1 MIRLHE
7 MRNYGFDEIA
17 SNFIIGMPGDTWGD
31 ILTTFEFADKITNQ
45 EKVLDYSLF
54 SIATPLPGTEMYEN
68 AKNMKVIPEDLKPED
83 FYGFG
88 KGVINTDEWS
98 AIELQIKRA
107 YEWDRINFPP
117 SRPDHHLK
125 IAKMLGITLDEL
137 NTWRK
142 ETRQNAGVEVKS
154 ADKTDVQVFGTDER
168 SKKFFKE
175 ELPSLEPLSH

>member
-1 MIRLHE
+1 MKRPTNLEHAVIRLHE

-31 ILTTFEFADKITNQ
+31 ILTTFEFADKITNH
-45 EKVLDYSLF
+45 EKILDYSLF

-68 AKNMKVIPEDLKPED
+68 AKEMKVIPEDLKPED

-117 SRPDHHLK
+117 SRPEHHQK
-125 IAKMLGITLDEL
+125 IAKNVGNYVRRIKYLEKRDTSKCWCRG
-137 NTWRK
+137 K
-142 ETRQNAGVEVKS
+142 KCRQN
-154 ADKTDVQVFGTDER
+154 
-168 SKKFFKE
+168 
-175 ELPSLEPLSH
+175 

>member
-1 MIRLHE
+1 MKRPTNLEHAMIRLHE

-17 SNFIIGMPGDTWGD
+17 SNFIIGMPGDTWSD

-54 SIATPLPGTEMYEN
+54 SIATPLPGTEMYED
-68 AKNMKVIPEDLKPED
+68 AKRMKVIPEDLKPED

-117 SRPDHHLK
+117 SRPEHHLK
-125 IAKMLGITLDEL
+125 IAKMLGITLEEL
-137 NTWRK
+137 NIWRK
-142 ETRQNAGVEVKS
+142 ETRQCRCRG
-154 ADKTDVQVFGTDER
+154 
-168 SKKFFKE
+168 
-175 ELPSLEPLSH
+175 